1 MNYLERSKELFDE
14 TVELRRYLHSNPEAG
29 LYLPNTKSFVKE
41 KLESFGYD
49 VKDCGEGLT
58 TTVGTG
64 GKVLLLRADMDA
76 LPMEEDSGLEFASK
90 NKNAAHCCGHDLHT
104 ASLLTAAKILK
115 ENEDNLQGTVKFM
128 FQPAEEVFL
137 GSKNMVEN
145 GILEN
150 PKVDAALGFHVA
162 AGRLPINTIAY
173 NSKETM
179 MFSSDNFKI
188 TIKGKG
194 AHGAYPHLSIDPINI
209 GVYIYQA
216 LQELIAR
223 EVDPAHKNVL
233 TIGKFQAGTAL
244 NVIPDTA
251 VLEGTIR
258 CDTKESREILVRR
271 LKEVTKRMAD
281 VYNGEASVE
290 ILADVPPLIND
301 SKLTNE
307 MVGYIKEI
315 NPEINLYDGISSSA
329 SEDFAVIC
337 DLVPATFMYVS
348 AGFSDER
355 GNYSAHNP
363 KVQFNE
369 QSLLYIPAYF
379 AQLATK
385 WLENNK

>member
-1 MNYLERSKELFDE
+1 M
-14 TVELRRYLHSNPEAG
+14 
-29 LYLPNTKSFVKE
+29 
-41 KLESFGYD
+41 
-49 VKDCGEGLT
+49 
-58 TTVGTG
+58 
-64 GKVLLLRADMDA
+64 
-76 LPMEEDSGLEFASK
+76 
-90 NKNAAHCCGHDLHT
+90 
-104 ASLLTAAKILK
+104 
-115 ENEDNLQGTVKFM
+115 
-128 FQPAEEVFL
+128 
-137 GSKNMVEN
+137 
-145 GILEN
+145 
-150 PKVDAALGFHVA
+150 
-162 AGRLPINTIAY
+162 
-173 NSKETM
+173 
-179 MFSSDNFKI
+179 
-188 TIKGKG
+188 
-194 AHGAYPHLSIDPINI
+194 
-209 GVYIYQA
+209 
-216 LQELIAR
+216 
-223 EVDPAHKNVL
+223 
-233 TIGKFQAGTAL
+233 

-369 QSLLYIPAYF
+369 QSLLYTPAYF